1 MTASYSFQQRRAW
14 LVLVTTLVVLALGVL
29 LAKQVHDLL
38 AVQRM
43 RSEPTA
49 PYVSAVFQLE
59 RTWSRFNQVVGD
71 AATHTQLPD
80 RRSVDTA
87 LQDFQQQ
94 VAALDATAPAQVLN
108 DSPQFVQ
115 LRARLQTLLE
125 AARDLL
131 AQPAV
136 TSSDYG
142 RLSEMLHAAMPDM
155 NAWVESATGQLTRE
169 QDELLRQQEADAQ
182 WGAGSLGVLIVFCV
196 VSAVVLWRRQALL
209 EQERQHM
216 AELHV
221 QLEASNA
228 KAQAASRSKGHFLAN
243 MSHELRTPFNGML
256 GMLSL
261 LENTPLNAQQTDYIQ
276 TATRSAKH
284 LLTLLNDILDASA
297 MEAGKLTLKANP
309 VSLRAMFADVQ
320 ALMKPQALEKRL
332 GFEVQISRH
341 MPAWLL
347 ADDTR
352 VKQIALNLVSNALK
366 FSTQGVV
373 RLHVRTEPEAPMQ
386 VGTEVA
392 VYMEVSDEG
401 VGLSPEAVARLFQRF
416 EQGDVDN
423 VRKFGGTG
431 LGLEISRTLARHMG
445 GDITVSSTLGVGST
459 FTAVIRLPVVEAP
472 AQERLD
478 TAVVRRAP
486 GVPGLDILVAEDNAI
501 NRKYMGLL
509 LGNMGHSVR
518 FAEHGGHVVN
528 AVREKTPDIILMDL
542 HMPEVDGLQA
552 TEAVRGLPTPLALV
566 PIIAL
571 TADVFEES
579 RDRVSVAGMDGFLSK
594 PVNIHALERLLVQR
608 FGERGASVA
617 NVPPAP
623 VVATKSAPEAV
634 AEKSAEA
641 APVAAPPRRRFRAG
655 EVAEHLNMV
664 MVGDLCVGV
673 TLKGYQSL
681 LEGVLGSESQGYK
694 DLLAALDEGRTADLL
709 ELGHSFKGVS
719 ASLGLTALAKI
730 ALTVEKQGYSFTAED
745 CAQWSQS
752 LQEAWKT
759 TFAICARMGLVTT
772 A

>member
-1 MTASYSFQQRRAW
+1 MTSSYSLQQRRG
-14 LVLVTTLVVLALGVL
+14 LLILVTALVVLMLGGL
-29 LAKQVHDLL
+29 LVKQLQDLR

-43 RSEPTA
+43 RGESTVS
-49 PYVSAVFQLE
+49 YVSAVLQLE
-59 RTWSRFNQVVGD
+59 RTWSGLDQVVHD
-71 AATHTQLPD
+71 AAASSTVLAPG
-80 RRSVDTA
+80 RVDAA
-87 LQDFQQQ
+87 LQAFEQQ
-94 VAALDATAPAQVLN
+94 AAVVDAAAPELVLR
-108 DSPQFVQ
+108 DGPQFVQ
-115 LRARLQTLLE
+115 LRARLQTVLE
-125 AARDLL
+125 SAQDTL
-131 AQPAV
+131 AQHPVRHA
-136 TSSDYG
+136 DYA
-142 RLSEMLHAAMPDM
+142 RLSDMLHAALPDM
-155 NAWVESATGQLTRE
+155 HAWVEHATGLLTRQ
-169 QDELLRQQEADAQ
+169 QDALLRQQEGDAQ
-182 WGAGSLGVLIVFCV
+182 WMV
-196 VSAVVLWRRQALL
+196 VVLGTLIALCLMSAWGLARRQGLL

-216 AELHV
+216 AELHA
-221 QLEASNA
+221 QLEQSHA

-261 LENTPLNAQQTDYIQ
+261 LESTPVNAQQADYIQ
-276 TATRSAKH
+276 TATRSARH

-309 VSLRAMFADVQ
+309 VSLRALFADVQ
-320 ALMKPQALEKRL
+320 ALMKPLALEKRL
-332 GFEVQISRH
+332 GFEVHIHRT

-366 FSTQGVV
+366 FSTQGTV
-373 RLHVRTEPEAPMQ
+373 RLHVRAEPEALVP
-386 VGTEVA
+386 VGGEVA
-392 VYMEVSDEG
+392 IHIEVSDEG

-416 EQGDVDN
+416 EQGDAGS

-431 LGLEISRTLARHMG
+431 LGLEISRALARRMD

-472 AQERLD
+472 VQETLD
-478 TAVVRRAP
+478 VVALRRAP
-486 GVPGLDILVAEDNAI
+486 GAPGLDILVAEDNAI
-501 NRKYMGLL
+501 NRKYMAVL

-518 FAEHGGHVVN
+518 FAEHGGQAVD
-528 AVREKTPDIILMDL
+528 AVREQTPDIILMDL

-552 TEAVRGLPTPLALV
+552 TEAIRGLPAPIALV

-579 RDRVSVAGMDGFLSK
+579 RDRVSVAGMDDFLSK
-594 PVNIHALERLLVQR
+594 PINIHALERLLVQR

-617 NVPPAP
+617 HVPPAP
-623 VVATKSAPEAV
+623 VGPATSAPETL
-634 AEKSAEA
+634 AEPSSGA
-641 APVAAPPRRRFRAG
+641 APAAVPRRRFRAG

-681 LEGVLGSESQGYK
+681 LEGVLGSESQSYR
-694 DLLAALDEGRTADLL
+694 DLLAALEEGRTADLL
-709 ELGHSFKGVS
+709 ELAHSFKGVA

-745 CAQWSQS
+745 CAQWSES

-759 TFAICARMGLVTT
+759 TFAICARMGLVPT